1 VTQAPA
7 SPSTRPAPARGEAL
21 LVCALIG
28 TAQMTWGVI
37 VPVLPLLADDLALPV
52 VLLGPIIAAFAIG
65 RVIANVPAGM
75 LMRRAPVRP
84 LMLGVLLALAAVTA
98 VTGWAADA
106 TWLIA
111 LRLVAGLLGGAAITL
126 GFAVLLAGA
135 PPERRGRV
143 VSLATVVQM
152 GAAAVGAVLGGAVV
166 TVAGVPAAFVAAAVP
181 VLLAVVWDLLRPA
194 HRYWASVRMDAAA
207 PGAAEPS
214 AAAPPGTQAGLLAAL
229 AAVSFALFFARF
241 AGEQGLIPVLAYA
254 EGELDPLTLGV
265 AFALGTAAS
274 AAVLP
279 FVGRA
284 VDRGFRAAVL
294 IGSTVLAAGA
304 MLSFAVLQSPWAFGA
319 GIVAYAVATSV
330 ANIVPSV
337 AIAEAFP
344 GRRSGTAVGVT
355 RTAGDLGA
363 AAGPL
368 IVFGLADAAGAPSA
382 LLVLAVLPLVAA
394 VWLMFA
400 LRRRAGGR
408 SSSAITR

>member
-1 VTQAPA
+1 MTQDTAAP
-7 SPSTRPAPARGEAL
+7 PTRPAPARGEAL

-37 VPVLPLLADDLALPV
+37 VPVLPLLAEDLALPV

-84 LMLGVLLALAAVTA
+84 LMIGVLLALCAVTA
-98 VTGWAADA
+98 VTGWAPDA

-111 LRLVAGLLGGAAITL
+111 LRLVAGVLGGAAITL

-181 VLLAVVWDLLRPA
+181 VVLAVTWDLARPA
-194 HRYWASVRMDAAA
+194 RGYWASVRVDAAA
-207 PGAAEPS
+207 PGAAS
-214 AAAPPGTQAGLLAAL
+214 AAAVPAQAPHGLLIAL

-254 EGELDPLTLGV
+254 QGELDPLTLGI

-284 VDRGFRAAVL
+284 VDRGSRASVL
-294 IGSTVLAAGA
+294 IGSSGLAAIA
-304 MLSFAVLQSPWAFGA
+304 MLLFAVLRNPWAFGA

-344 GRRSGTAVGVT
+344 GRRSGTVVGVT

-363 AAGPL
+363 ATGPL
-368 IVFGLADAAGAPSA
+368 IVFALADTAGAPMA

-394 VWLMFA
+394 TWLLFA
-400 LRRRAGGR
+400 RRR
-408 SSSAITR
+408 